1 MISLIVLIITI
12 ALYMLVG
19 IVAIAIAFLIAV
31 LCAIGYKAQKDA
43 AAKKQPSKRVCPM
56 CGSTDVKFQYVVN
69 GTTSTGSA
77 TTVSGVGIASGSSK
91 VHHRNMA
98 HCESCGYT
106 FDFVT
111 QDDIN
116 AEYNKLKANEGCSI
130 AVAAVLGVILA
141 IIFFFGR

>member
-19 IVAIAIAFLIAV
+19 IAAIAVAFVIAT
-31 LCAIGYKAQKDA
+31 LCAIGYKTQKDA
-43 AAKKQPSKRVCPM
+43 AAKKQPSKRICPM
-56 CGSTDVKFQYVVN
+56 CGSADMKFQYIVN